1 MPGDS
6 PPREG
11 QGDVAGG
18 RRCALEPAG
27 TQPGVPGKRGAND
40 WQGMKELTS
49 PTMPASNCNRPAL
62 PALQDISDQDAHRN
76 RGPEMR
82 PIKKTKNR
90 GPPADLDPLA
100 SSHAAGAEFH
110 GPLKIP
116 SK

>member
-27 TQPGVPGKRGAND
+27 PQPGVPGKRGAND

-76 RGPEMR
+76 ARITIRGFVFLPGRE
-82 PIKKTKNR
+82 
-90 GPPADLDPLA
+90 GPFR
-100 SSHAAGAEFH
+100 AGRVSAV
-110 GPLKIP
+110 
-116 SK
+116 